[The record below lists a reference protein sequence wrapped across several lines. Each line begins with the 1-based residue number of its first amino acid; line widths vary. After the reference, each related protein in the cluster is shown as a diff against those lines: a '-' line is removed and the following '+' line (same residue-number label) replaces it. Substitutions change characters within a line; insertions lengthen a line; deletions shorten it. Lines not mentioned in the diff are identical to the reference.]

1 MKGHKG
7 RLKSYLEYKLDLEL
21 CGIDTFD
28 KDDKIRERYANI
40 SKIKNRLLSNYQ
52 DNIQTKKIRSLLAR
66 TYWNLKRK
74 RGGLG
79 GRKVETP

>member
-28 KDDKIRERYANI
+28 KDDKIRERYDQVYRR
-40 SKIKNRLLSNYQ
+40 SKTGCYQ
-52 DNIQTKKIRSLLAR
+52 TTKT
-66 TYWNLKRK
+66 TYKQK
-74 RGGLG
+74 Q
-79 GRKVETP
+79 